1 MLTNIEIASMLEAY
15 AIERMPD
22 NQKIATLH
30 VLALANIAEELRL
43 ARKAH

>member
-1 MLTNIEIASMLEAY
+1 MLTNPEIASMLEKY
-15 AIERMPD
+15 RIETMPD

-43 ARKAH
+43 AREDH

>member
-1 MLTNIEIASMLEAY
+1 MMTPTEISSLLEVY
-15 AIERMPD
+15 AVERMPD

-43 ARKAH
+43 AREAR